1 LFTLIGI
8 LAALHA
14 RQQTGEGQVVDVS
27 LLESQMTWLE
37 NYAGEY
43 FAEGQEP
50 ARRGNSHPQVTPYE
64 PVRGGD
70 GEWLILG
77 VGSDNIWR
85 KFCDLANLQALRDD
99 PRFYTN
105 AERVR
110 NREALLPL
118 IQQVM
123 QTRPAQEW
131 LEVLAAADIPCGPIR
146 GVGQALADPQVAARG
161 MIVELEH
168 PLLGLIKSLATPI
181 HLSETGLSYRRYP
194 PRLGEHSVEILNEIG
209 YGLVEIESFREQGII

>member
-1 LFTLIGI
+1 
-8 LAALHA
+8 
-14 RQQTGEGQVVDVS
+14 
-27 LLESQMTWLE
+27 
-37 NYAGEY
+37 
-43 FAEGQEP
+43 
-50 ARRGNSHPQVTPYE
+50 
-64 PVRGGD
+64 
-70 GEWLILG
+70 
-77 VGSDNIWR
+77 
-85 KFCDLANLQALRDD
+85 
-99 PRFYTN
+99 
-105 AERVR
+105 
-110 NREALLPL
+110 L

-209 YGLVEIESFREQGII
+209 YGLVEIERFR